1 MPYDNGVRVSQNEY
15 VRLKRLREGRDP
27 EDGRLHTGPNGENP
41 GETPDIDEAT
51 GAPPVVRKPGKR
63 RSKRSE
69 ASAKAAVADA
79 LGVSTE
85 SATLADIDVTG
96 LDADD
101 EDKES
106 E

>member
-1 MPYDNGVRVSQNEY
+1 MPYDNGVRVSQDEY

-41 GETPDIDEAT
+41 GEAVVIDEAT
-51 GAPPVVRKPGKR
+51 GAPPVERKAGKR

-79 LGVSTE
+79 LGVKTD
-85 SATLADIDVTG
+85 SAALADIDVTG
-96 LDADD
+96 LDSDA
-101 EDKES
+101 EAAE
-106 E
+106 